1 MDDSAISD
9 VAAVAMLDEPTRRR
23 LYEHVAQLPDAVT
36 RDEVAA
42 ALRLPRATV
51 AFHLDRLVDEGLL
64 ETSYARRS
72 GRTGPGA
79 GRPAKL
85 YRRSGRTIEI
95 SLPERRYELAAQLLA
110 AAVEDA
116 EREGVD
122 PGAALERRACRLGVE
137 RARTVSTADRRQALV
152 AALEAH
158 GFEPYT
164 AGEVIVFRNCPFH
177 ALARRHTDLVCH
189 MALWFVNGILDGAET
204 PGLQAHLCPPTT
216 GCCVRIAPGTQSS

>member
-1 MDDSAISD
+1 MDEFAISD

-23 LYEHVAQLPDAVT
+23 LYEHVAHLAEPAT

-42 ALRLPRATV
+42 ALDLPRATV

-72 GRTGPGA
+72 GRSGPGA

-85 YRRSGRTIEI
+85 YRRSERTIQI

-116 EREGVD
+116 QRDGVD
-122 PGAALERRACRLGVE
+122 PGTALERRASVLGVE
-137 RARTVSTADRRQALV
+137 RARTVTAADHRERLLTILA
-152 AALEAH
+152 AH
-158 GFEPYT
+158 GFEPD
-164 AGEVIVFRNCPFH
+164 ASGETIVFRNCPFH
-177 ALARRHTDLVCH
+177 ALAQQHTQLVCH
-189 MALWFVNGILDGAET
+189 MALWLVNGILDGAET
-204 PGLQAHLCPPTT
+204 PDMHARLCHVQD
-216 GCCVRIAPGTQSS
+216 GCCVRISPEPAP